1 MSSKKDLFIEWCNQ
15 AKTSVPM
22 TEDVE
27 LYFNALQVSGDKKE
41 TKEFTENGKM
51 ILQYMKDNKEICGN
65 MFKAKSIGEGLG
77 ISSRTASGAMRK
89 LVTNGYVDKVGDSPA
104 IYSVTDKGDE
114 VDLSAE

>member
-1 MSSKKDLFIEWCNQ
+1 MSKKDEFIKWCDE
-15 AKTSVPM
+15 AKQSVPM

-27 LYFNALQVSGDKKE
+27 LYFNALQVSAEKKE

-51 ILQYMKDNKEICGN
+51 ILQYMKDNKETYGN
-65 MFKAKSIGEGLG
+65 MFKAKAIGEGLG

-89 LVTNGYVDKVGDSPA
+89 LVTGGYVDKVGESPA
-104 IYSVTDKGDE
+104 IYSVTDKGNE